1 MHALAGAATA
11 NVGPYPHTVPLHVL
25 LFEHALPCPPPQGGQ
40 SRPIGSVVDEPR
52 TVYAFSSRW
61 RAAKW
66 CLHAFNQA
74 GPAMRSIE
82 WHAFDGTGGKTAK
95 AVRTLSVRTEDALS
109 DGVFDSTL
117 PVTSFDE
124 VKAWAVAQE

>member
-1 MHALAGAATA
+1 
-11 NVGPYPHTVPLHVL
+11 
-25 LFEHALPCPPPQGGQ
+25 
-40 SRPIGSVVDEPR
+40 
-52 TVYAFSSRW
+52 
-61 RAAKW
+61 
-66 CLHAFNQA
+66 
-74 GPAMRSIE
+74 MRGIE

-95 AVRTLSVRTEDALS
+95 AVRMFSVRTEGALS